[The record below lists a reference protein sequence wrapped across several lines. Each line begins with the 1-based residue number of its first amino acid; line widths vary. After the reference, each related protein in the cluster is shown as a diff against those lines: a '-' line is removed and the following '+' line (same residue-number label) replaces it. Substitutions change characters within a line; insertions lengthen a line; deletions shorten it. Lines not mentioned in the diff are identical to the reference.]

1 MTIFDDVLGYHF
13 TTQQSGLFQVSNP
26 REIYQELYFYKT
38 LLSNALQVHVSQ
50 HSNTADLREH
60 EGKRGG

>member
-1 MTIFDDVLGYHF
+1 MTIFDKVRVRVL
-13 TTQQSGLFQVSNP
+13 SKFQI

-38 LLSNALQVHVSQ
+38 LFPLSNALQVHVSQ